1 MNDKMGILDIKA
13 KINGEIPTDVEM
25 QIVNQGNIEKR
36 MLYYWSLMYSKEI
49 KKGEDYDKLKRTIVI
64 LFTNFDLE
72 KLKEIPEFH
81 TEWSLRE
88 KKHAEIVL
96 TNVLELH
103 IISLKKA
110 LEISGKEDED
120 KENQKLKLWAE
131 FLTNPKNVEDVDM
144 EENEAIKQAKEELE
158 KLKQDE
164 AEQERAYL
172 RQKYILE
179 MNSAKSYG
187 YRQGVEN
194 GIEQGIEQG
203 SKQKQIEIAK
213 KMLDKNRPIDEIIEF
228 TGLSKEEIEKL

>member
-1 MNDKMGILDIKA
+1 
-13 KINGEIPTDVEM
+13 
-25 QIVNQGNIEKR
+25 
-36 MLYYWSLMYSKEI
+36 
-49 KKGEDYDKLKRTIVI
+49 
-64 LFTNFDLE
+64 
-72 KLKEIPEFH
+72 
-81 TEWSLRE
+81 
-88 KKHAEIVL
+88 L

-110 LEISGKEDED
+110 LEISGKESED

-158 KLKQDE
+158 KIKQDE

-187 YRQGVEN
+187 YKQGVE
-194 GIEQGIEQG
+194 QGNIDA
-203 SKQKQIEIAK
+203 KKKIAK
-213 KMLDKNRPIDEIIEF
+213 NLKMQNVDIQIIINA
-228 TGLSKEEIEKL
+228 TGLTKEEIEKL